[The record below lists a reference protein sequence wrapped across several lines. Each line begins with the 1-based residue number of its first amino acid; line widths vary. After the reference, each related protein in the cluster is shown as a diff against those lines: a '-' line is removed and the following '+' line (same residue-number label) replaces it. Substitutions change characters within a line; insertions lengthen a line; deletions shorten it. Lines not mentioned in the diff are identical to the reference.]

1 MKKMIILAAALLTAV
16 CAYAADKS
24 VRLSIATGGT
34 AGVYYPLG
42 GGMASVLSKHVPE
55 IEATAEVTGGSV
67 DNLKLIST
75 GKADFGFSM
84 ADSGYDAYKGLGKFK
99 DKAPVRA
106 LMVLYP
112 QPLVIATIEGKGINL
127 VADLKGKRI
136 STGAPGSGT
145 EVMSLR
151 LLEAYGIDP
160 AKDVTRE
167 RLSLAESVN
176 AIKDGKIDAL
186 MWSGGVPTAGLTDL
200 AASPGIKMKLLD
212 LGIAT
217 DAMNKKF
224 GNIYLKGVIPAK
236 TYPGQDKESVNVLVW
251 NILVAHEKMS
261 DKVAYD
267 VVKTLFEKKPELV
280 AVHKDAEQISLDS
293 QKGNSPIPFHPG
305 ALKYFAEKGI
315 KIN

>member
-1 MKKMIILAAALLTAV
+1 MRKIIILAATLLAALT
-16 CAYAADKS
+16 AYAADKS
-24 VRLSIATGGT
+24 IRLSVATGGT

-42 GGMASVLSKHVPE
+42 GGMASVLSKYVPE

-67 DNLKLIST
+67 DNLKLIGT
-75 GKADFGFSM
+75 GKADIGFSM
-84 ADSGYDAYKGLGKFK
+84 ADSSYDAFTGTGKFK
-99 DKAPVRA
+99 DKTPVRA

-112 QPLVIATIEGKGINL
+112 QPLVVATIDGTGINL
-127 VADLKGKRI
+127 VADLKGKRV

-151 LLEAYGIDP
+151 LLEAYGLDP
-160 AKDVTRE
+160 NKDVTRE

-176 AIKDGKIDAL
+176 ALKDKKIDAL

-200 AASPGIKMKLLD
+200 ASTPGVKMKLLD

-217 DAMNKKF
+217 DAMNKKY
-224 GNIYLKGVIPAK
+224 GNIYLKGKIPAN
-236 TYPGQDKESVNVLVW
+236 TYPGVDKDSVNVVVW
-251 NILVAHEKMS
+251 NILVANEKMP

-280 AVHKDAEQISLDS
+280 AVHKDATQISLDS

-315 KIN
+315 TIK

>member
-1 MKKMIILAAALLTAV
+1 MKKIIILAVTLLAGLT
-16 CAYAADKS
+16 AYAAEKS
-24 VRLSIATGGT
+24 IRLSVATGGT

-42 GGMASVLSKHVPE
+42 GGMAAVLSKYVPE

-84 ADSGYDAYKGLGKFK
+84 ADSSYDALTGTGKFK

-112 QPLVIATIEGKGINL
+112 QPLVIATIEGTGINL
-127 VADLKGKRI
+127 VADLKGKRV

-151 LLEAYGIDP
+151 LLEAYGLDP
-160 AKDVTRE
+160 NKDVTRE

-176 AIKDGKIDAL
+176 ALKDKKIDAL

-200 AASPGIKMKLLD
+200 ASTPGVKMKLLD
-212 LGIAT
+212 LSIAT
-217 DAMNKKF
+217 DAMNKKY
-224 GNIYLKGVIPAK
+224 GNIYLKGVIPAN
-236 TYPGQDKESVNVLVW
+236 TYPGVDKDSVNVVVW
-251 NILVAHEKMS
+251 NILVANEKMS
-261 DKVAYD
+261 EKVAYD
-267 VVKTLFEKKPELV
+267 IVKTLFEKKPELV
-280 AVHKDAEQISLDS
+280 AVHKDAMQISLDT

-305 ALKYFAEKGI
+305 ALKYFAEKNI
-315 KIN
+315 KVK